1 MAAKPNEVK
10 TVDLGAVANGWPF
23 ASNQFVGT
31 VQYTESTSVT
41 IVNMCGSMV
50 VSFRDQPEGGF
61 LSFDAGVI
69 TFAPTYANA
78 IKTTD

>member
-1 MAAKPNEVK
+1 MTVEDKCASTEDLAAFVIPDMEAKPNEVK

-50 VSFRDQPEGGF
+50 VSFRD
-61 LSFDAGVI
+61 
-69 TFAPTYANA
+69 
-78 IKTTD
+78 